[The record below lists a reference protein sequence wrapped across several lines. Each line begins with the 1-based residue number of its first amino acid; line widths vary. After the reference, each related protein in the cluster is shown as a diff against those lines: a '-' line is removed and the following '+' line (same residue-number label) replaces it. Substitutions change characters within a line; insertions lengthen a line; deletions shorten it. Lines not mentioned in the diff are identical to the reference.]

1 MVRAGFAFAFL
12 SVCAMGALSYLNVN
26 ALRTAADWTRHTEV
40 VISTLRLLLSDIAE
54 AESAQRGYT
63 VSGDESFVKSC
74 HLAQRASAADLLT
87 LRQLSVDNASQQARL
102 AILSPLVSQ
111 RMALANQR
119 IELRRSLGPDAF
131 PASAPAAGRQLQ
143 NRVRQVV
150 GEMEQ
155 EEQRLLQLRQAR
167 MERGCAVTR
176 AIIIA
181 GSVMALT
188 SAAAALFAI
197 GKDLARRRV
206 LEARAALV
214 GRLSRLGAWAV
225 EVPGFAAIWSDEV
238 CAIHEAP
245 PGFAPL
251 FQEAFDYYAPEF
263 RGTITKAFEACVR
276 DGTPYDLELQIIT
289 INGRRVW
296 VRVIAEASR
305 DAAGV
310 VRGVHGA
317 LQDISERKLAEVA
330 TARLAAIVESSDD
343 AIISKDLD
351 GIITSWNKGAERIFG
366 YTAGEIVGSS
376 ILRLI
381 PDDRH
386 HEEGEILAKIK
397 RDESVQQYE
406 TLRWAKNRRPIHV
419 SVTLS
424 PIKNAEGQI
433 VGAAKVARDI
443 TESRQIK
450 ASLVETGAL
459 LETLL
464 LNTTDDIYFKDR
476 QSRFVHFSRK
486 MLTGFGLSSPEEL
499 QGRTDFDFF
508 AEEHAR
514 PSFVIEQEII
524 RTEIPVNS
532 LEEKEVYLDGR
543 ISWVST
549 SKMPWRDQAGNVIGT
564 MGITRDINERRKA
577 EEELQRKTAL
587 MEAQV
592 DSSLD
597 GMVVVNEQGQ
607 KILQNQRF
615 VDLWETPSHIADDPD
630 DAQQTRWNA
639 SMVKDPEN
647 FIARLAYLDAHPDE
661 STREEIEL
669 KNGTVLDRYT
679 APVIGKDGKHY
690 GRIRMVRDI
699 TERRRTEEA
708 RREAEAGFRTMA
720 NNISQFAW
728 MADAK
733 GDIFWY
739 NDRWFDYSGTTLE
752 EMAGS
757 GWQKIQHPDHVD
769 RVVEK
774 ITRCFQRGEVWDDT
788 FPLRGRDG
796 EYRWFLSR
804 AVPIRDASGA
814 VSRWFGTNTDITES
828 KLLEAELALARD
840 QALESARMKSEF
852 LANMSHEIRTPM
864 NGILGMTDLVLETE
878 LDPQQREYLG
888 MARTS
893 GRALLALLNDI
904 LDFSKIEAGKLELE
918 TVDFDVRESLENLL
932 KPLGLRAKQ
941 KGLELRVEIA
951 ADVPEHLVGDPMR
964 LRQILLNFVDNAL
977 KFTAH
982 GSITVKVAAEP
993 PRAGEQVLQFSVA
1006 DTGVGI
1012 PVEKQSVI
1020 FEAFAQVDGSTTRNY
1035 GGTGLGLA
1043 IASQLIARM
1052 GGEITLDSVVGQGTT
1067 FRFTA
1072 CFGTAQRLGTVPAA
1086 PLAAGAEEI
1095 RTGHGLHILL
1105 AEDNAIN
1112 RALATGILKK
1122 RGHSLVHA
1130 MNGREALEIAGTGTF
1145 DLILMDVQMPEM
1157 GGFEATAR
1165 IRATELGTGRHTPII
1180 AMTAHAMTGDRE
1192 RCLAAGMDDY
1202 LAKPLEKAEL
1212 LGLLARVSENRN
1224 PAKPARAPI
1233 APGEPSGAMPL
1244 PSSVR

>member
-1 MVRAGFAFAFL
+1 MLAFLQQRFRSVLEARGRSAERMVRAGFAFAFL

-143 NRVRQVV
+143 NRVRQMV

-317 LQDISERKLAEVA
+317 LQDISERKL
-330 TARLAAIVESSDD
+330 
-343 AIISKDLD
+343 
-351 GIITSWNKGAERIFG
+351 
-366 YTAGEIVGSS
+366 
-376 ILRLI
+376 
-381 PDDRH
+381 
-386 HEEGEILAKIK
+386 
-397 RDESVQQYE
+397 
-406 TLRWAKNRRPIHV
+406 
-419 SVTLS
+419 
-424 PIKNAEGQI
+424 
-433 VGAAKVARDI
+433 
-443 TESRQIK
+443 
-450 ASLVETGAL
+450 
-459 LETLL
+459 
-464 LNTTDDIYFKDR
+464 
-476 QSRFVHFSRK
+476 
-486 MLTGFGLSSPEEL
+486 
-499 QGRTDFDFF
+499 
-508 AEEHAR
+508 
-514 PSFVIEQEII
+514 
-524 RTEIPVNS
+524 
-532 LEEKEVYLDGR
+532 
-543 ISWVST
+543 
-549 SKMPWRDQAGNVIGT
+549 
-564 MGITRDINERRKA
+564 A

-1095 RTGHGLHILL
+1095 KTGHGLHILL

-1224 PAKPARAPI
+1224 PAKLARAQI